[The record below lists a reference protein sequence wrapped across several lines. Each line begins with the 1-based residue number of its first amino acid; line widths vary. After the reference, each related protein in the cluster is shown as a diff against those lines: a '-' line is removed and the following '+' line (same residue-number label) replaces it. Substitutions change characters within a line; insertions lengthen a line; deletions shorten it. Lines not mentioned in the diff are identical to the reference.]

1 MAFWNKLFSNREVK
15 ESAVSSALLLSSGQP
30 VWSNRDYGAF
40 AKEAFSQNV
49 IGYQSVNKI
58 AEAVASVRFSVWNGE
73 EEVANHP
80 LNPVLQRPNL
90 SQSWSQFIGEAIGYF
105 MISGNMYLERID
117 AGNRPRELYAH
128 RPDRMKVI
136 PGPQGVVA
144 YEYKVNGRTVRWD
157 VDPLTGKG
165 PLKHVKTFNPLDD
178 WYGLAPTEAA
188 AYGIDQHNAA
198 MSWMKAL
205 LDNSARPSGA
215 LLSKGKLG
223 DEQFHQLK
231 TEIEQNYSGHK
242 NAGRPLLFEGDM
254 EWVEMGMSPSD
265 MGIVD
270 VKNSAARDIALA
282 YGVPPQLLGIPGDNT
297 YSNYKEARL
306 AFWEDTVIPIVE
318 TVKDELSNWLE
329 ADIRPDLDQ
338 IPAIVEKRM
347 QLWEM
352 ADNSPDLTINESRV
366 LKGFPELEDERGDM
380 LKGEMRVPQQ
390 QEPQQKSLN
399 DILGQLAYGQ

>member
-1 MAFWNKLFSNREVK
+1 MAFWNKLFGGTEVK
-15 ESAVSSALLLSSGQP
+15 ESAVSSALLLSSGQA

-49 IGYQSVNKI
+49 IGYQSVSKI
-58 AEAVASVRFSVWNGE
+58 AEAVASVRFGVWSGE
-73 EEVANHP
+73 REVESHP
-80 LNPVLQRPNL
+80 LAPLLRRPNM

-117 AGNRPRELYAH
+117 AGARPRELYAH

-157 VDPLTGKG
+157 VDPLNGTGQ
-165 PLKHVKTFNPLDD
+165 LKHVKTFNPLDD

-188 AYGIDQHNAA
+188 AYGVDQHNAA

-215 LLSKGKLG
+215 LVSKGTLG

-297 YSNYKEARL
+297 YSNYQQARL
-306 AFWEDTVIPIVE
+306 AFWEDTVIPIVQ
-318 TVKDELSNWLE
+318 TVQDELSNWLQ
-329 ADIRPDLDQ
+329 ADIRPDMDQ

-366 LKGFPELEDERGDM
+366 LKGFPELPDERGDM
-380 LKGEMRVPQQ
+380 LKGELRVPQQ
-390 QEPQQKSLN
+390 QEQKSIN